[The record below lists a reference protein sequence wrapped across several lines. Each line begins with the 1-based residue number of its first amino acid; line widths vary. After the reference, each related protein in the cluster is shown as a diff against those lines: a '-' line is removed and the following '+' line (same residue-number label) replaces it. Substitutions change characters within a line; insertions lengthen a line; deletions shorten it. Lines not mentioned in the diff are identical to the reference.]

1 MTAHARFSPSAS
13 HRWMHCPG
21 SLALET
27 IFPVERTSSKYAAEG
42 TAAHQLLEMVL
53 TDGLEATDYQGLEI
67 TADGYKFTVTKE
79 MADYVQTV
87 ADHVRRYVDAG
98 WTMLAEQRVE
108 FSQTI
113 GVPESFGT
121 ADIILVS
128 PDGKHV
134 RVEDL
139 KYGMGVKVM
148 AYEITGY
155 RQDVDPDGNEIGEP
169 ILHGNPQLMAYA
181 CGVFETFDLLYGPFE
196 TVTLTVHQ
204 PRLEWIDEYECT
216 AEDVVAFGK
225 EMAAAVKRVQAQT
238 ENAQKGREHVTD
250 LHPAEDACR
259 WCPVKLQCTAHD
271 RHIEKMMWDTA
282 TEFPVIG
289 DEDSVAALGLPELPT
304 ADRLGDVYAHL
315 GMLRDFISTVE
326 AEVHKRLTEGAEVIG
341 ADGKPMK
348 LVEGRRGARAWEDEE
363 QAEAALTG
371 VLSEDKA
378 YVPRKIITASAAAKL
393 LDKKATKQM
402 WKDVFEPIIKQPPGK
417 PTIALGSDPRPAC
430 EVGASEEDFPE
441 VFTE

>member
-27 IFPVERTSSKYAAEG
+27 IFPVERESSKYAAEG

-53 TDGLEATDYQGLEI
+53 TDGSKATDYRGLEI
-67 TADGYKFTVTKE
+67 AADGYKFTVTEE

-87 ADHVRRYVDAG
+87 VDHVRRYTDAG
-98 WTMLAEQRVE
+98 WTLLAEQRVE

-139 KYGMGVKVM
+139 KYGMGVKVL
-148 AYEITGY
+148 ASEG
-155 RQDVDPDGNEIGEP
+155 DG
-169 ILHGNPQLMAYA
+169 GNPQLMAYA

-196 TVTLTVHQ
+196 TVTLVVHQ
-204 PRLEWIDEYECT
+204 PRLDWIDEYECT
-216 AEDVVAFGK
+216 AGDVVEFGEK
-225 EMAAAVKRVQAQT
+225 MKAAAQRVQEQT

-259 WCPVKLQCTAHD
+259 WCPMKLQCTEHD
-271 RHIEKMMWDTA
+271 RLIERQMWDTA
-282 TEFPVIG
+282 TEFPVLG
-289 DEDSVAALGLPELPT
+289 DEDSIAALGEPVLPT
-304 ADRLGDVYAHL
+304 ADRLGAVYAHL
-315 GMLRDFISTVE
+315 GMVKDYVAAVE
-326 AEVHKRLTEGAEVIG
+326 AEVFKRLSNGEQVIG
-341 ADGKPMK
+341 ADDKPMK
-348 LVEGRRGARAWEDEE
+348 LVEGRRGNRAWVNEE
-363 QAEAALTG
+363 QAEAALVG

-378 YVPRKIITASAAAKL
+378 YSPRKIITASAAAKL
-393 LDKKATKQM
+393 LDKKATKAM
-402 WKDVFEPIIKQPPGK
+402 WEDVFEPLIKQADGK
-417 PTIALGSDPRPAC
+417 PTIALGSDPRPPCQSA
-430 EVGASEEDFPE
+430 ASEEDFPE

>member
-1 MTAHARFSPSAS
+1 MAAHARFSPSAS

-27 IFPVERTSSKYAAEG
+27 LFPVERTSSKYAAEG
-42 TAAHQLLEMVL
+42 TVAHDILERTLVSGK
-53 TDGLEATDYQGLEI
+53 DSREFIGVEVE
-67 TADGYKFTVTKE
+67 ADGFTFTVTKE

-87 ADHVRRYVDAG
+87 VDHVRRYADAG
-98 WTMLAEQRVE
+98 WTVLAEQQVE

-128 PDGKHV
+128 PCGTHV

-139 KYGMGVKVM
+139 KYGMGVKVL
-148 AYEITGY
+148 ASEG
-155 RQDVDPDGNEIGEP
+155 DG
-169 ILHGNPQLMAYA
+169 GNPQLMAYA

-204 PRLEWIDEYECT
+204 PRLDWIDEYECT
-216 AEDVVAFGK
+216 AEDVVTFGK
-225 EMAAAVKRVQAQT
+225 EMASAVKRVQAQT

-259 WCPVKLQCTAHD
+259 WCPMKLQCTEHD
-271 RHIEKMMWDTA
+271 RLIERQMWDTV
-282 TEFPVIG
+282 TEFPVLG
-289 DEDSVAALGLPELPT
+289 DEDSIAALGEPVLPT
-304 ADRLGDVYAHL
+304 ADRLGAVYAHL
-315 GMLRDFISTVE
+315 GMVKDYVAAVE
-326 AEVHKRLTEGAEVIG
+326 AEVFKRLSNGEQVIG

-348 LVEGRRGARAWEDEE
+348 LVEGRRGNRAWVSEE
-363 QAEAALTG
+363 QAEAALVG

-378 YVPRKIITASAAAKL
+378 YSPRKIITASAAAKL
-393 LDKKATKQM
+393 LDKKATKEM
-402 WKDVFEPIIKQPPGK
+402 WKDVFEPLIKQADGK
-417 PTIALGSDPRPAC
+417 PTIALGSDPRPPVQHA
-430 EVGASEEDFPE
+430 ASEEDFPE